1 MSSSYVRQD
10 ATPSTRGTIYQL
22 WVAVARCYEMRK
34 GEKLLIE
41 ELGDVT
47 IQDREQM
54 EVKQYTDDLTDGHHN
69 FWNTLHNWMADAF
82 NADVY
87 TSLILHTTQNFG
99 TKARL
104 LEWND
109 ASANRR
115 LKILSE
121 IHGEFEKSFKAKCD
135 KNSDSKPS
143 KVLIHQRYVLDPARE
158 ARLKNIVPKI
168 WIEACQL
175 TLPDLYSRLKDT
187 RAYVLEG
194 KRDDFLNALLGFV
207 CRPGKMAGE
216 RWEITYEEWSAKVGE
231 LISTYCKE
239 TLRFPRKHYRDEIPD
254 PSKIQQVDELFVR
267 KIHDIEYETQ
277 LSKAVYEYE
286 STVKTI
292 KEEFIAYQI
301 DPELT
306 KGYARRVENR
316 FISEH
321 SIACRTCTDEICDSQ
336 TLYDKVTGSD
346 PPRLSGFD
354 DVPDEFRNGILHIG
368 MNDAEKQLKWK
379 VEKK

>member
-10 ATPSTRGTIYQL
+10 ATPSTRGTIYHL
-22 WVAVARCYEMRK
+22 CVAVARCYEMRK

-47 IQDREQM
+47 VQDREQV

-69 FWNTLHNWMADAF
+69 FWNTLHNWMIDAF

-87 TSLILHTTQNFG
+87 TSLILHTTQKFG
-99 TKARL
+99 AKARL
-104 LEWND
+104 NGWND
-109 ASANRR
+109 ASANQRIM
-115 LKILSE
+115 ILSE
-121 IHGEFEKSFKAKCD
+121 IHSEFEKNFKAKRD
-135 KNSDSKPS
+135 KNSDSAPS
-143 KVLIHQRYVLDPARE
+143 KVLIHQRYVMNAARK
-158 ARLKNIVPKI
+158 ARLKNIVSKI
-168 WIEACQL
+168 WIEARQL

-187 RAYVLEG
+187 RAHVLEG
-194 KRDDFLNALLGFV
+194 KRDNFLMALIGFA
-207 CRPGKMAGE
+207 CRPDKMVGE
-216 RWEITYEEWSAKVGE
+216 RWEITYEEWSAKVSD
-231 LISTYCKE
+231 LISTYCKD
-239 TLRFPRKHYRDEIPD
+239 TLRFPRKNYRDEIPD
-254 PSKIQQVDELFVR
+254 PSKIQQINELFVR
-267 KIHDIEYETQ
+267 KILDIEYETQ
-277 LSKAVYEYE
+277 LSRAVYEYE

-306 KGYARRVENR
+306 NGYARTVENR
-316 FISEH
+316 FLSEH
-321 SIACRTCTDEICDSQ
+321 SIACRKCTDEICDSQ

-354 DVPDEFRNGILHIG
+354 DVPDEFRNGLLHIG